1 VRAPQI
7 GFPQLVQDFFL
18 RRLVAQ
24 RGASA
29 RTVESY
35 RDAFELL
42 FGFAEQRMGKSPSAL
57 ELADLNAP
65 LVLDFLDHLETE
77 RGNSVRTRNARLA
90 AIHSFMRY
98 AAVRDPASLPII
110 QQVLAIPA
118 KRFDRPILG
127 YLTREQ
133 VAAILA
139 APDRATWSGQRDRV
153 LLATAYNTGARVSEL
168 TGLQVRDVL
177 LDRQTAVHLHGKG
190 RKQRVIPLW
199 KNTAGE
205 LRGWLK
211 RINSA
216 PNAPVFPNRAGAP
229 LTRSGVRDRLDR
241 AVAAAEPCCQ
251 SLHGQHITPH
261 TLRHS
266 TAMHL
271 LQSGTD
277 LALIALWLG
286 HSSPAVTHQY
296 LEADL
301 AAKEAVLRRLTDP
314 GPTPTRFQPGD
325 RLLAFLQGL

>member
-1 VRAPQI
+1 MRAPQI
-7 GFPQLVQDFFL
+7 GFDQLVQDFFL
-18 RRLVAQ
+18 RRLIAQ

-42 FGFAEQRMGKSPSAL
+42 FGFVEQRTGKSPSAL
-57 ELADLNAP
+57 SLADLDAP

-77 RGNSVRTRNARLA
+77 RGNSARTRNARLA

-98 AAVRDPASLPII
+98 AAIRDPASMPITTR
-110 QQVLAIPA
+110 VLAIPA
-118 KRFDRPILG
+118 KRFDRPVLG

-133 VAAILA
+133 IAAILA
-139 APDRATWSGQRDRV
+139 APDRGTWSGRRDAV

-168 TGLQVRDVL
+168 TGLRVRDVL

-199 KNTAGE
+199 KSTAAE
-205 LRGWLK
+205 LRTWLDK
-211 RINSA
+211 ISPA
-216 PNAPVFPNRAGAP
+216 HEAPVFPNRSGAP
-229 LTRSGVRDRLDR
+229 LTRSGVRDRLNR
-241 AVAAAEPCCQ
+241 AVAVAEQRCP
-251 SLHGQHITPH
+251 SLHGQRVSPH
-261 TLRHS
+261 TMRHS

-271 LQSGTD
+271 LESGTD
-277 LALIALWLG
+277 LAVIALWLG

-301 AAKEAVLRRLTDP
+301 AAKEAALRRLADP
-314 GPTPTRFQPGD
+314 SPAPARFHPGD
-325 RLLAFLQGL
+325 QLLAFLQDL